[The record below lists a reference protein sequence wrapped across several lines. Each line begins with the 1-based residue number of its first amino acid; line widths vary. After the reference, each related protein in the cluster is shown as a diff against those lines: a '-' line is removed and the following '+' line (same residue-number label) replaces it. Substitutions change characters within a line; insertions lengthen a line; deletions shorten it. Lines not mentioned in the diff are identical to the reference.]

1 MSVDVGP
8 SAEFAEHR
16 LRLVKTGRRQIGIVR
31 WDGALYAVNN
41 YCTHQGGPLC
51 LGVLSGRLESDGPGA
66 MSLDTTRPVLACPW
80 HGWEFDLRTG
90 RALPD
95 PATRIRTYPVRE
107 VGGRVL
113 VDVDGHA
120 AAPEGE
126 LPVSTE
132 HARTAG
138 AA

>member
-51 LGVLSGRLESDGPGA
+51 LGVLSGRLESD
-66 MSLDTTRPVLACPW
+66 D
-80 HGWEFDLRTG
+80 
-90 RALPD
+90 
-95 PATRIRTYPVRE
+95 
-107 VGGRVL
+107 VL
-113 VDVDGHA
+113 VRNANALRSEERRVGK
-120 AAPEGE
+120 ECLE
-126 LPVSTE
+126 
-132 HARTAG
+132 
-138 AA
+138 